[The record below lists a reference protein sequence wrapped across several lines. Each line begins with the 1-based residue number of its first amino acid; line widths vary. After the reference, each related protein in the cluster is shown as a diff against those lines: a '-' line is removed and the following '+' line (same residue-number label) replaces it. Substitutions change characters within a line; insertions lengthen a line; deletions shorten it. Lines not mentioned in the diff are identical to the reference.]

1 MTTPHTDSADE
12 LARALAE
19 LICHQAEDEGL
30 WFNAMTAPEAYLQR
44 ALRDLHEA
52 AERALRTRPAP
63 GAAGERPSDGT
74 LRKMWRDA
82 GGRFYGP
89 NVETGTM
96 PESELLP
103 FLRALYTAP
112 APAQRMSEEQE
123 RAAFEAWFEEWR
135 RAEWNLLCADRGQ
148 DPTTAWAQGL
158 KSWMQEGWQARAAW
172 GVKLEGDAA

>member
-1 MTTPHTDSADE
+1 MTTPTTDSADE

-112 APAQRMSEEQE
+112 APAQRMSEERISHLWNTRVGPPSQKYPLTLADWRNFA
-123 RAAFEAWFEEWR
+123 RAVENELA
-135 RAEWNLLCADRGQ
+135 
-148 DPTTAWAQGL
+148 
-158 KSWMQEGWQARAAW
+158 AAW
-172 GVKLEGDAA
+172 GVKLEGDET